1 MRRRVSAA
9 IEMRLADLMVATA
22 RRRWPALRLVPARWI
37 RPAIRPAAMRLRL
50 LLSAAALILA
60 AMVSLLLAVLAIVTQ
75 RTLARIERSESAG
88 QHLTTQD
95 RSRPLRQARKKV
107 GLG

>member
-37 RPAIRPAAMRLRL
+37 PAIRPAAMRLRL